1 MTDEQ
6 RKAKQREK
14 SRRYY
19 QRHKEKC
26 KERSKQYYSEHKEEY
41 HEKAKQ
47 FYKNN
52 KQSEKERHKKYY
64 LEHLDEIK
72 EKNRIKNKIYY
83 QKNKEKCLKQKRE
96 YYKNQ
101 VKPCVYCYI
110 KKETSE
116 IVYIGSTNNL
126 TSRHKCHK
134 IGSSHIP
141 FDSILSEN
149 KDKFEIKILEECSD
163 RETAYELEKELIFKY
178 KPKYNVYNKG

>member
-1 MTDEQ
+1 MTDE
-6 RKAKQREK
+6 EK
-14 SRRYY
+14 KEYKRQYY
-19 QRHKEKC
+19 LKHKEKC
-26 KERSKQYYSEHKEEY
+26 KERSKQYYSEHKEERL
-41 HEKAKQ
+41 EKAKI
-47 FYKNN
+47 FYQEN
-52 KQSEKERHKKYY
+52 KQSEKERKHKYY
-64 LEHLDEIK
+64 EEHKEEIK
-72 EKNRIKNKIYY
+72 ASRIGYFKQYY
-83 QKNKEKCLKQKRE
+83 EKNKEKCLKQKRE

-110 KKETSE
+110 EKETSE

-134 IGSSHIP
+134 SGLHNIL
-141 FDSILSEN
+141 FDSILTEN